1 MRLAG
6 AADSHSLPRRPATEE
21 KPLTSIKTLS
31 LAGLCL
37 AAIAATAPAHAQS
50 TDGYH
55 SIQIF
60 PLVVDSASFA
70 QRFTFRNPDA
80 AALTLAVQ
88 YFPGT
93 GTSQATAIAC
103 SDVVVPANGQIAI
116 ASLRTL
122 CPALATGPQF
132 GYLYTNDKN
141 ATRKHSY
148 AAFSRVSNPAG
159 IGFTVEAFPA
169 HTFTSAD
176 GVVTGL
182 RRFTGSPGYQS
193 NCFVGKLNNVGA
205 VASVTSNVFV
215 TLRDSTGAQVGATT
229 SFPVGPGKI
238 TRLLDVFSAV
248 GAPAG
253 NYDEVRATFEED
265 GTGEP
270 GIIAYCTVQ
279 DNTSFGA
286 DFRIAKQERGFSQI
300 SLQQTPA
307 AQDEHVLRDS
317 LISKDTFMA
326 GLTTARPFTL
336 AAGAESSNTHVVY
349 FRHPDYV
356 QCELIDPAT
365 NVRALPAYGLEMRMV
380 SPDGSLVA
388 GGNLSTG
395 WDSLYLGDKASRNN
409 GANTRY
415 TIEVETSGVNGA
427 VARPYK
433 LHCVSG
439 SGHSDADIVR
449 YQEAA
454 DRF

>member
-1 MRLAG
+1 M
-6 AADSHSLPRRPATEE
+6 S
-21 KPLTSIKTLS
+21 SIKTLS

-37 AAIAATAPAHAQS
+37 AAIAANAPVHAQS

-60 PLVVDSASFA
+60 PLVVDSASYV

-93 GTSQATAIAC
+93 GTSQTTPLAC
-103 SDVVVPANGQIAI
+103 PDVVVPANGQIAI

-122 CPALATGPQF
+122 CPALGAGSQF
-132 GYLYTNDKN
+132 GFVYTNDKN
-141 ATRKHSY
+141 VTRKHSY
-148 AAFSRVSNPAG
+148 AAFSRASNPAG

-182 RRFTGSPGYQS
+182 RRFATAGGSPGYQS
-193 NCFVGKLNNVGA
+193 NCFVGKMNNASATVA
-205 VASVTSNVFV
+205 VNSDVFV
-215 TLRDSTGAQVGATT
+215 TLRDSAGTQIGATT
-229 SFPVGPGKI
+229 SFTVAPGQI
-238 TRLLDVFSAV
+238 TRLLDVFAAV

-253 NYDEVRATFEED
+253 NYDEVRATFEES

-270 GIIAYCTVQ
+270 GIISYCTVQ
-279 DNTSFGA
+279 DNTSYGA
-286 DFRIAKQERGFSQI
+286 DFRIAKQERGYSPLAVGQYP
-300 SLQQTPA
+300 LGQTPG

-317 LISKDTFMA
+317 LISKDVLMT
-326 GLTTARPFTL
+326 GLVTARPFTL
-336 AAGAESSNTHVVY
+336 AAGAESSNTHVMY

-365 NVRALPAYGLEMRMV
+365 NVRATAAYGLEMRMV
-380 SPDGSLVA
+380 DSEGLGVA

-395 WDSLYLGDKASRNN
+395 WDSVYLGDKASRNN

-415 TIEVETSGVNGA
+415 TIEVETSGVNGTA
-427 VARPYK
+427 ARPYK
-433 LHCVSG
+433 LHCISG
-439 SGHSDADIVR
+439 SGHSDGDIVR

>member
-1 MRLAG
+1 L
-6 AADSHSLPRRPATEE
+6 S
-21 KPLTSIKTLS
+21 SIKTLS

-37 AAIAATAPAHAQS
+37 AAIAANAPAHAQS

-80 AALTLAVQ
+80 AELTLAVQ

-93 GTSQATAIAC
+93 GTSQATSLAC
-103 SDVVVPANGQIAI
+103 PDVVVPANGQIAI
-116 ASLRTL
+116 ASLRAL
-122 CPALATGPQF
+122 CPALSAGTQF
-132 GYLYTNDKN
+132 GYVYTNDKN

-148 AAFSRVSNPAG
+148 AAFSRGSSPAG

-182 RRFTGSPGYQS
+182 RRFATAGGSPGYQS
-193 NCFVGKLNNVGA
+193 NCFIGKLNNVGA
-205 VASVTSNVFV
+205 IAAVNSDVLV
-215 TLRDSTGAQVGATT
+215 TLRDSTGAQIGATT
-229 SFPVGPGKI
+229 TFSVGPGQI
-238 TRLLDVFSAV
+238 TRLLDVFAAV

-253 NYDEVRATFEED
+253 NYDEVRATFEES

-270 GIIAYCTVQ
+270 GIITYCTVQ

-286 DFRIAKQERGFSQI
+286 DFRISKQERGFSQI

-317 LISKDTFMA
+317 LISKDTLMS
-326 GLTTARPFTL
+326 GLAAPRPFTL
-336 AAGAESSNTHVVY
+336 AAGAESSNTHVMY

-365 NVRALPAYGLEMRMV
+365 NVRATAAYGLEMRMIG
-380 SPDGSLVA
+380 PDGFGVA

-395 WDSLYLGDKASRNN
+395 WDAVYLGDKLARNN
-409 GANTRY
+409 GSNTRY

-427 VARPYK
+427 AARPYK
-433 LHCVSG
+433 LHCISG
-439 SGHSDADIVR
+439 SGHSDGDIVR